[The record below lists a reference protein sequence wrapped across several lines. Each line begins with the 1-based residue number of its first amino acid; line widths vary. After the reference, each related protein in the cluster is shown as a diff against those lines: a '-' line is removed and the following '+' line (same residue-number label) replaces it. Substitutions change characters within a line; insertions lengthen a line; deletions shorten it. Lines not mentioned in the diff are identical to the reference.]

1 MNNAGITAQYGF
13 LFQRKAFVLFALENT
28 GTKQTFTF
36 EGKDDVEISTNECIY
51 SVKTAD
57 SNYIQVKSG
66 TVDESCFCKIICNWL
81 LLDKIPSDTLILFA
95 ENQLE
100 VPISNVTKDAIL
112 EYILKGK
119 EKKKSSIA
127 RKTYNKFQDI
137 IETDRDAFLEIIDR
151 HLQAIKLQVCSM
163 DNLDRRLESAFFDNY
178 CQDITE
184 YELAKSKRLDRFI
197 SYINQEI
204 DTALKSKE
212 PCTLLY
218 PDLIKI
224 IMKTCDEINDQR
236 YVAKIPELKK
246 RVKGEAT
253 RLVEDNVIREVRQL
267 YLVDKHD
274 EFVIDGIVHEMLYKD
289 FRDVYIAQREV
300 EIINLEQ
307 NAYENF
313 TTAKFSLD
321 EPESFIPKKV
331 YQRTIETPIGDSL
344 LPDGPVYRK
353 GCYIFLT
360 GEGIDKDSQ
369 ITWGDY
375 DE

>member
-127 RKTYNKFQDI
+127 RKTYNRFQDI

-360 GEGIDKDSQ
+360 GEDIDKDSQ

>member
-137 IETDRDAFLEIIDR
+137 IETDRDAFLDIIDR

-360 GEGIDKDSQ
+360 GEDIDKDSQ

>member
-1 MNNAGITAQYGF
+1 MNNAGITAHYGF

-246 RVKGEAT
+246 RVKGEAA

-360 GEGIDKDSQ
+360 GEDIDKDSQ

>member
-274 EFVIDGIVHEMLYKD
+274 EFV
-289 FRDVYIAQREV
+289 
-300 EIINLEQ
+300 EQ

-360 GEGIDKDSQ
+360 GEDIDKDSQ

>member
-127 RKTYNKFQDI
+127 RKTYG
-137 IETDRDAFLEIIDR
+137 
-151 HLQAIKLQVCSM
+151 
-163 DNLDRRLESAFFDNY
+163 
-178 CQDITE
+178 
-184 YELAKSKRLDRFI
+184 I
-197 SYINQEI
+197 S
-204 DTALKSKE
+204 L
-212 PCTLLY
+212 
-218 PDLIKI
+218 
-224 IMKTCDEINDQR
+224 
-236 YVAKIPELKK
+236 KIPA
-246 RVKGEAT
+246 VPT
-253 RLVEDNVIREVRQL
+253 
-267 YLVDKHD
+267 HD
-274 EFVIDGIVHEMLYKD
+274 RPACGRGRRAFAASAPAACGR
-289 FRDVYIAQREV
+289 FGRRWQREPGRCP
-300 EIINLEQ
+300 ERYCPCGRAAGWL
-307 NAYENF
+307 
-313 TTAKFSLD
+313 TTGRRVAPVHRAPCVSRK
-321 EPESFIPKKV
+321 IPRKCGR
-331 YQRTIETPIGDSL
+331 YPAPPRTIRRQRPCL
-344 LPDGPVYRK
+344 WKYPRP
-353 GCYIFLT
+353 
-360 GEGIDKDSQ
+360 
-369 ITWGDY
+369 
-375 DE
+375 

>member
-236 YVAKIPELKK
+236 YA
-246 RVKGEAT
+246 
-253 RLVEDNVIREVRQL
+253 
-267 YLVDKHD
+267 
-274 EFVIDGIVHEMLYKD
+274 
-289 FRDVYIAQREV
+289 
-300 EIINLEQ
+300 
-307 NAYENF
+307 
-313 TTAKFSLD
+313 
-321 EPESFIPKKV
+321 
-331 YQRTIETPIGDSL
+331 
-344 LPDGPVYRK
+344 
-353 GCYIFLT
+353 
-360 GEGIDKDSQ
+360 
-369 ITWGDY
+369 W
-375 DE
+375 